1 MILTVRSNREKQAL
15 FSALSQRASNIKESI
30 LSQVEY
36 MHTAINVDDCKD
48 SVAYLMDLQKDLVE
62 TDSLMDRI
70 VDLKFDKSEPP
81 DSDQHL

>member
-1 MILTVRSNREKQAL
+1 
-15 FSALSQRASNIKESI
+15 
-30 LSQVEY
+30 

-48 SVAYLMDLQKDLVE
+48 SVAYLMDLQNDLVE

>member
-1 MILTVRSNREKQAL
+1 MILTVRSQKEKQAL
-15 FSALSQRASNIKESI
+15 FSALSVRAEQIKESI

-36 MHTAINVDDCKD
+36 MHTSINVDDCKD
-48 SVAYLMDLQKDLVE
+48 SVNYLMDMQRDLVD